1 MSVAFRVVEQ
11 KGIRDISAL
20 PYIQPVT
27 EIGDDTQMWMFDNLI
42 EAREFYKRIAV
53 YGVYTH
59 VSGNAQKKLF
69 IQFKSLDIIEH
80 VELSDGS
87 VMDNYVACIEC
98 VCPTQEDIDAGRIRL

>member
-1 MSVAFRVVEQ
+1 MSTAFRVVEQ
-11 KGIRDISAL
+11 KGIRDISVL

-27 EIGDDTQMWMFDNLI
+27 EFGDDIRMLVFDDLI
-42 EAREFYKRIAV
+42 KAREFYKRIAV

-59 VSGNAQKKLF
+59 VSGDAQKKLF

-87 VMDNYVACIEC
+87 VMDNYVACLEC
-98 VCPTQEDIDAGRIRL
+98 LCPTQEDIDAGRIRL